1 MEGLSSQQQ
10 EDDVAFVWG
19 DGVPAS
25 RYAGFWKESQP
36 DYRSGS
42 CAMGTVSKT
51 DLEWSLER
59 CNILRP
65 FICEI
70 PACVK
75 GRLGFSDPFN
85 AYRDLAIQGSFFCA
99 IGGCVPESRRC
110 NGVDDCGDF
119 SDELN
124 CPASH
129 ADLACLQYDKGESGK
144 LSTPNYPSSYKGN
157 SNCRWVIE
165 APINSRIQVIV
176 SFFILS
182 SYSLNYSRLTFSKQ
196 RNLLTL
202 SLYSMVVQQ
211 RTAPQ
216 QSVVVLAT
224 LSGTKSEKFDV
235 TSSTNMIIV
244 RFRSDAAVQA
254 RGFQAHWRAG
264 K

>member
-1 MEGLSSQQQ
+1 MLPRARTVVLVLTIIAPSLCSSKETPPSSVLSDIELHCPEGWSRLGQKCFKTYHVEKSWPQALHTCARYGAHLVRIETSRENKFAASLLTRPGRTTQHQAWIGLSSQQQ

-19 DGVPAS
+19 DGIPAS

-75 GRLGFSDPFN
+75 G
-85 AYRDLAIQGSFFCA
+85 SFFCA

-124 CPASH
+124 CP
-129 ADLACLQYDKGESGK
+129 G
-144 LSTPNYPSSYKGN
+144 
-157 SNCRWVIE
+157 
-165 APINSRIQVIV
+165 
-176 SFFILS
+176 
-182 SYSLNYSRLTFSKQ
+182 
-196 RNLLTL
+196 
-202 SLYSMVVQQ
+202 
-211 RTAPQ
+211 
-216 QSVVVLAT
+216 
-224 LSGTKSEKFDV
+224 
-235 TSSTNMIIV
+235 
-244 RFRSDAAVQA
+244 
-254 RGFQAHWRAG
+254 
-264 K
+264 